1 MNEYVGT
8 NSSVVLYVDMYS
20 RDQWF
25 DSRWSHVLGLQCAAK
40 EKLQCS
46 CTGTSVRCKRE
57 TPVFMHNK
65 HDIIFQYTG
74 VSAAGAAC
82 CNPST

>member
-20 RDQWF
+20 IGQWF
-25 DSRWSHVLGLQCAAK
+25 DSHWSHVLGLQCAAK

-46 CTGTSVRCKRE
+46 
-57 TPVFMHNK
+57 
-65 HDIIFQYTG
+65 
-74 VSAAGAAC
+74 
-82 CNPST
+82 

>member
-46 CTGTSVRCKRE
+46 CMALCSGARSVHVLRLRGTG
-57 TPVFMHNK
+57 F
-65 HDIIFQYTG
+65 
-74 VSAAGAAC
+74 
-82 CNPST
+82 